1 MKKWKI
7 IKIITIAI
15 ILLFIIYIIL
25 NAIVYINMKYPHPML
40 GIDANNWLDQF
51 GVELVFIMITWGI
64 PLIIDIVILII
75 SILKI
80 KKLGS
85 ENNE

>member
-15 ILLFIIYIIL
+15 IFLFIIRIIFD
-25 NAIVYINMKYPHPML
+25 AIVCINMKYPHPML
-40 GIDANNWLDQF
+40 GIDAYNWLDQF
-51 GVELVFIMITWGI
+51 GMDLLFLMVMWGI

-85 ENNE
+85 DMNE

>member
-25 NAIVYINMKYPHPML
+25 NAIVCINMKYPHPML